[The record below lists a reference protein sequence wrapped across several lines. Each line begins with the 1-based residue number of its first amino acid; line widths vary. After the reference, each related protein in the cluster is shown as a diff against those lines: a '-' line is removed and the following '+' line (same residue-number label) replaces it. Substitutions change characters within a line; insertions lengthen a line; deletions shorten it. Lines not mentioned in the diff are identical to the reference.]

1 MKQRG
6 LSPGPSQKSIK
17 NTSNHVSLINDFWVL
32 GTIARAVSRIEAR
45 LGRQESAKDI
55 SWDVG
60 FETPAGVIR
69 GGSGNHDQVAQSYRE
84 TMTITPNAKII
95 SPLQRTAETKTV
107 YAPLGKGP
115 AFQLGR
121 AAAGEDESRRAGLCH
136 TLLNLPG
143 IKQQDGDGVEKVD
156 VPKTRR
162 DLAD

>member
-1 MKQRG
+1 
-6 LSPGPSQKSIK
+6 
-17 NTSNHVSLINDFWVL
+17 
-32 GTIARAVSRIEAR
+32 
-45 LGRQESAKDI
+45 
-55 SWDVG
+55 
-60 FETPAGVIR
+60 
-69 GGSGNHDQVAQSYRE
+69 
-84 TMTITPNAKII
+84 MTITPNAKVF

-121 AAAGEDESRRAGLCH
+121 GGEDESRRAGLCH

-162 DLAD
+162 DLADYLGLTIETVSQTLTKLKQDGLIALAAATRIKIRDRGQVEELTADEIKTNV

>member
-1 MKQRG
+1 
-6 LSPGPSQKSIK
+6 
-17 NTSNHVSLINDFWVL
+17 
-32 GTIARAVSRIEAR
+32 

-60 FETPAGVIR
+60 FETPAGVTR
-69 GGSGNHDQVAQSYRE
+69 GGGGNHDQVAF
-84 TMTITPNAKII
+84 

-107 YAPLGKGP
+107 YAPLNKGP

-162 DLAD
+162 DLADYLGLTIETVSQTLTKLKQDGLIALAAATRIEIRDRGQLEELTADEIKTNV